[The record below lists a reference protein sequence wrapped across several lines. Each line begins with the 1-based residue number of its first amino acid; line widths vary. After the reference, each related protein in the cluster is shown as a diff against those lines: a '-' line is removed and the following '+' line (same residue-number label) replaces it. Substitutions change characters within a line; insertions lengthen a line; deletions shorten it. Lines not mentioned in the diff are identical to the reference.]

1 MYDVSEKYTSLIKSP
16 VRYTGR
22 RGAIRLKDGSTI
34 SINDDDIAAGSLS
47 ITHKMNGRGDL
58 RPGGVYSGE
67 LSVTLKDFHGTTGDL
82 DGAVIKLTFVLFHDS
97 SMLLSKSEMIPLGSY
112 YVDGSSIKRRSKE
125 VSFSAYDGMAVFDIA
140 ATERTGKL
148 YELVTGACD
157 AAGIEIGMSEPEFE
171 ALPNGGRTATVNTA
185 RIQTERDLLMYVGM
199 MTASFARISRG
210 YKLEFVPL
218 TCIRTPGGVITPV
231 REIAGNIRYNTEFSD
246 DVTCIAKLFTRRNG
260 KAVFSTMNVTAGGSE
275 KLTGLELNENPLLAE
290 LDDSDVVS
298 VLNSELSE
306 LYQCLNR
313 VYDSDFNGD
322 PALDVGDYVRLSGG
336 AIDTSRG
343 YATGMITS
351 QTWRYRGQHT
361 IKCTMPSS
369 LTAVSSIDLQSSA
382 VAVYS
387 DTGMPGNQRV
397 QPKSQLEKRVDAL
410 EARGGGDM
418 QKLHTKGTN
427 YYAKTDEKGVQF
439 GVGGDDGK
447 EAPFAYLTGTA
458 SGGFEL
464 SAYGPYLLS
473 VSGDGFAIVN
483 GRSQAQFSVPGTGDG
498 EALRMLT
505 TVGGSDTKFIINT
518 GVSINIFPGGFY
530 IDCGKQDKLLSLTVK
545 DGELYFQGKKVLT
558 E

>member
-16 VRYTGR
+16 VRYTGI

-97 SMLLSKSEMIPLGSY
+97 SMLLSESEMIPLGSY

-260 KAVFSTMNVTAGGSE
+260 KAVFSTMNITAGGSE

-397 QPKSQLEKRVDAL
+397 QPKPQLEKRVDAL
-410 EARGGGDM
+410 EASSGCDG
-418 QKLHTKGTN
+418 KLHDVNKSKAVGYLSKN
-427 YYAKTDEKGVQF
+427 TDDDITTIQID
-439 GVGGDDGK
+439 GDDGK
-447 EAPFAYLTGTA
+447 EDMAIRCSQKLSYMGMTLMGSDGVQDGTIEVYA
-458 SGGFEL
+458 GEINLSSGGNHIYIGH
-464 SAYGPYLLS
+464 SP
-473 VSGDGFAIVN
+473 
-483 GRSQAQFSVPGTGDG
+483 
-498 EALRMLT
+498 
-505 TVGGSDTKFIINT
+505 GGSIEISSGSARIIVYGSASSSSSGSFGIQAGNSMVT
-518 GVSINIFPGGFY
+518 FENGSLYIN
-530 IDCGKQDKLLSLTVK
+530 
-545 DGELYFQGKKVLT
+545 GKKVLT

>member
-16 VRYTGR
+16 VRYTGI

-97 SMLLSKSEMIPLGSY
+97 SMLLSESEMIPLGSY

-148 YELVTGACD
+148 YELVTGACE

-260 KAVFSTMNVTAGGSE
+260 KAVFSTTNITAGGSE
-275 KLTGLELNENPLLAE
+275 KLTAMELNENPLLAE

-298 VLNSELSE
+298 VLNSELAE

-397 QPKSQLEKRVDAL
+397 QPKPQLEKRVDAL
-410 EARGGGDM
+410 EASSGCDG
-418 QKLHTKGTN
+418 KLHDVNKSKAVGYLSKN
-427 YYAKTDEKGVQF
+427 TDDDITTIQID
-439 GVGGDDGK
+439 GDDGK
-447 EAPFAYLTGTA
+447 EDMAIRCSQKLSYMGMTLMGSDGVQDGTIEVYA
-458 SGGFEL
+458 GEINLSSGGNHIYIGH
-464 SAYGPYLLS
+464 SP
-473 VSGDGFAIVN
+473 
-483 GRSQAQFSVPGTGDG
+483 
-498 EALRMLT
+498 
-505 TVGGSDTKFIINT
+505 GGSIEISSGSARIIVYGSASSSSSGSFGIQAGNSMVT
-518 GVSINIFPGGFY
+518 FENGSLYIN
-530 IDCGKQDKLLSLTVK
+530 
-545 DGELYFQGKKVLT
+545 GKKVLT

>member
-16 VRYTGR
+16 VRYTGI
-22 RGAIRLKDGSTI
+22 RGAIRFKDGGTMA
-34 SINDDDIAAGSLS
+34 INDDDIVAGSLS

-67 LSVTLKDFHGTTGDL
+67 LSVTLKDFHGSTGDL

-97 SMLLSKSEMIPLGSY
+97 SMILSESEMIPLGSY

-140 ATERTGKL
+140 ATERSGKL

-275 KLTGLELNENPLLAE
+275 KLTALELNENPLLAE

-298 VLNSELSE
+298 VLNSELAE

-322 PALDVGDYVRLSGG
+322 PALDIGDYVRLSGG

-387 DTGMPGNQRV
+387 DTDTSGNQRV

-410 EARGGGDM
+410 EASSGCDG
-418 QKLHTKGTN
+418 KLHDVNKSKAVGYLSKN
-427 YYAKTDEKGVQF
+427 TDDDITTIQID
-439 GVGGDDGK
+439 GDDGK
-447 EAPFAYLTGTA
+447 EDMAIRCSQKLNYMGMTLMGSDGVQNGTIEVYA
-458 SGGFEL
+458 GEINLSSGGNHIYIGH
-464 SAYGPYLLS
+464 SS
-473 VSGDGFAIVN
+473 
-483 GRSQAQFSVPGTGDG
+483 
-498 EALRMLT
+498 
-505 TVGGSDTKFIINT
+505 GGSIEIVSNTAKIIVYGSTSSSSSGSFGIQAGNSMVT
-518 GVSINIFPGGFY
+518 FENGNLYIN
-530 IDCGKQDKLLSLTVK
+530 
-545 DGELYFQGKKVLT
+545 GKKVLT

>member
-16 VRYTGR
+16 VRYTGI

-260 KAVFSTMNVTAGGSE
+260 KAVFSTTNITAGGSE
-275 KLTGLELNENPLLAE
+275 KLTAMELNENPLLAE

-410 EARGGGDM
+410 EASSGCDG
-418 QKLHTKGTN
+418 KLHDVNKSKAVGYLSKN
-427 YYAKTDEKGVQF
+427 TDDDITTIQID
-439 GVGGDDGK
+439 GDDGK
-447 EAPFAYLTGTA
+447 EDMAIRCSQKLSYMGMTLMGSDGVQDGTIEVYA
-458 SGGFEL
+458 GEINLSSGGNHIYIGH
-464 SAYGPYLLS
+464 SP
-473 VSGDGFAIVN
+473 
-483 GRSQAQFSVPGTGDG
+483 
-498 EALRMLT
+498 
-505 TVGGSDTKFIINT
+505 GGSIEISSGSARIIVYGSASSSSSGSFGIQAGNSMVT
-518 GVSINIFPGGFY
+518 FENGSLYIN
-530 IDCGKQDKLLSLTVK
+530 
-545 DGELYFQGKKVLT
+545 GKKVLT

>member
-16 VRYTGR
+16 VRYTGI
-22 RGAIRLKDGSTI
+22 RGAIRFKDGGTMA
-34 SINDDDIAAGSLS
+34 INDDDIVAGSLS

-67 LSVTLKDFHGTTGDL
+67 LSVTLKDFHGSTGDL

-97 SMLLSKSEMIPLGSY
+97 GMALSKSEMIPLGSY

-140 ATERTGKL
+140 ATERSGKL

-275 KLTGLELNENPLLAE
+275 KLTAMELNENPLLAE

-298 VLNSELSE
+298 VLNSELAE

-387 DTGMPGNQRV
+387 DTDTSGNQRV

-410 EARGGGDM
+410 EASGGDA

-427 YYAKTDEKGVQF
+427 YYAKTDSYGVQF
-439 GVGGDDGK
+439 GVGGDDGI

-464 SAYGPYLLS
+464 SAYGPYRLS
-473 VSGDGFAIVN
+473 VGGDGFAIVN
-483 GRSQAQFSVPGTGDG
+483 GRSQAQFSVPGADG
-498 EALRMLT
+498 EALRMTT
-505 TVGGSDTKFIINT
+505 TVHGKDATFIINA
-518 GVSINIFPGGFY
+518 GVSINISPGVFY
-530 IDCGKQDKLLSLTVK
+530 IDCGKQDKLLSLTVEN
-545 DGELYFQGKKVLT
+545 GELYFRGKKVLT

>member
-16 VRYTGR
+16 VRYTGI
-22 RGAIRLKDGSTI
+22 RGTIRLKDGSTI

-97 SMLLSKSEMIPLGSY
+97 SMALSKSEMIPLGSY

-125 VSFSAYDGMAVFDIA
+125 VSFSAYDGMAIFDIA

-260 KAVFSTMNVTAGGSE
+260 KAVFSTTNITAGGSE
-275 KLTGLELNENPLLAE
+275 KLTAMELNENPLLAE

-410 EARGGGDM
+410 EASSGCDG
-418 QKLHTKGTN
+418 KLHDVNGSKAVA
-427 YYAKTDEKGVQF
+427 YLSKEKYDDSDLLSVIICGV
-439 GVGGDDGK
+439 DGK
-447 EAPFAYLTGTA
+447 EDMDIRCSQKLEYMGMTSVGSDGIVSGTIEVHA
-458 SGGFEL
+458 GEINLSSGGNCIYIGHSPGGSIEI
-464 SAYGPYLLS
+464 
-473 VSGDGFAIVN
+473 VSNMTRIIVHGGN
-483 GRSQAQFSVPGTGDG
+483 
-498 EALRMLT
+498 
-505 TVGGSDTKFIINT
+505 GGSDSGSFGIQAGSNSVTFESGNLYIN
-518 GVSINIFPGGFY
+518 
-530 IDCGKQDKLLSLTVK
+530 
-545 DGELYFQGKKVLT
+545 GKKVLT